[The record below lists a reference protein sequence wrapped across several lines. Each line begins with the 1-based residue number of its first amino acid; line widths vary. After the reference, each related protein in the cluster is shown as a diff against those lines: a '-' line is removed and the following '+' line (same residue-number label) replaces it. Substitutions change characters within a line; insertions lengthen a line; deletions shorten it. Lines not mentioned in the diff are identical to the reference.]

1 MGRLIAKILAW
12 LAILLGLA
20 LLIQPTAAQW
30 WTSTRNAKTAAQFA
44 ARAEAQPTAPAA
56 EETTAEPPEPERA
69 YPELYAAMQDY
80 NAEIYAGGQSG
91 LTDPFAY
98 EEAPLDLAA
107 YGYDDDVLAV
117 LWIPRLNLELPVY
130 LGASREN
137 LAKGAALLGQTS
149 MPLGGENTNTVIAA
163 HRGRLPISALVV
175 LLNAADE
182 WGGGQITLRCAAML
196 GGKESA
202 EQRIT
207 LNAGKSGVWSI
218 AVRGITLRDHLG
230 VFTAACPAA
239 VQSQSICVLPA
250 AAAGKAKAETAP
262 DEDGDEADPSVL
274 DRMEASYA
282 AYAASRY
289 TAVPD
294 GYDELQTLCDE
305 AKKDQKLTEAADIGD
320 YIRAYLNTN
329 YQYNASAPQPPEGAD
344 PIRYFLTESKQGY
357 SVQFASAAVVMF
369 RMFGLPARYVVGYA
383 APQSLFTQ
391 QEDGSWHAILQDD
404 KAHAWAEM
412 YISGQGWTPMEMT
425 PGVLVSA
432 QQADLRT
439 DPLPETQGQDT
450 APAAG
455 ESSANEPA
463 ATIVPRSRLVLAALL
478 GGCLLAAAVLLVLAR
493 RHAMGYG
500 RGSYNVRVLAVF
512 GSIYRLLVRRGLP
525 PDTPSD
531 APEFAVF
538 LQSCVPA
545 LEPQD
550 AEALLA
556 LAQAAQFGAGTMTEQ
571 DTDKMR
577 KLYHV
582 IKHTGKRKQS
592 QE

>member
-404 KAHAWAEM
+404 NAHAWAEV

-500 RGSYNVRVLAVF
+500 WGSCNARVLAVF

-531 APEFAVF
+531 APEFAAF

-577 KLYHV
+577 KLYQV